1 MNLEKRLFILIILI
15 LASICSHAQIINPN
29 KKTVKK
35 YFELIQN
42 GLPKKKTKLKILK
55 EIFEITCNN
64 DDSAFFKNDTTKFY
78 SSNELFWEENPNCE
92 LYLKIIFYKKRI
104 VLFSGNI
111 PIKEPLMGW
120 KEGLLIK
127 YYSRFFNI
135 KTVSP
140 KYALSTYKGKTILTI
155 KRYQKIDE
163 YFYVYKIEEVKN
175 NNMKGPN
182 FIFTLIRVVNKIII

>member
-1 MNLEKRLFILIILI
+1 
-15 LASICSHAQIINPN
+15 
-29 KKTVKK
+29 
-35 YFELIQN
+35 
-42 GLPKKKTKLKILK
+42 
-55 EIFEITCNN
+55 
-64 DDSAFFKNDTTKFY
+64 
-78 SSNELFWEENPNCE
+78 
-92 LYLKIIFYKKRI
+92 
-104 VLFSGNI
+104 
-111 PIKEPLMGW
+111 MGW

-155 KRYQKIDE
+155 KRYQKTDE

>member
-1 MNLEKRLFILIILI
+1 MNINKRLFILIIFVM
-15 LASICSHAQIINPN
+15 ASICSRAQIINPN

-35 YFELIQN
+35 CFELVQN
-42 GLPKKKTKLKILK
+42 GLPKKHTKIKLLK

-78 SSNELFWEENPNCE
+78 TSNELFWEENPNCE
-92 LYLKIIFYKKRI
+92 LDLNITFYKKRI
-104 VLFSGNI
+104 VLFSGNL

-140 KYALSTYKGKTILTI
+140 KYALSTCKGKTILTI
-155 KRYQKIDE
+155 KRYQKTDE
-163 YFYVYKIEEVKN
+163 NFYVYKLEEVKN

-182 FIFTLIRVVNKIII
+182 FIFTLIRVHK

>member
-1 MNLEKRLFILIILI
+1 MKLDKRLLILIILI
-15 LASICSHAQIINPN
+15 SASICSYAQIINPN

-35 YFELIQN
+35 YFELVQN
-42 GLPKKKTKLKILK
+42 GLPKKNTKIKLLK

-78 SSNELFWEENPNCE
+78 TSNELFWEENANCE
-92 LYLKIIFYKKRI
+92 LDLNITFYKKDI

-120 KEGLLIK
+120 KEGLFIK

-155 KRYQKIDE
+155 KRYQKTDE
-163 YFYVYKIEEVKN
+163 IFYFYKIEEVKN

-182 FIFTLIRVVNKIII
+182 FIFTLIRVRK

>member
-1 MNLEKRLFILIILI
+1 MNLNKRLLILIILVMV
-15 LASICSHAQIINPN
+15 SIYSHAQTIYPN

-35 YFELIQN
+35 YFELLQN
-42 GLPKKKTKLKILK
+42 QLTKKKTKIKLLK

-78 SSNELFWEENPNCE
+78 SSNEFFREENPNCE
-92 LYLKIIFYKKRI
+92 LYLNITFYKKHI
-104 VLFSGNI
+104 VLLSGNI
-111 PIKEPLMGW
+111 PINEPLRMW
-120 KEGLLIK
+120 KQNLYIK

-140 KYALSTYKGKTILTI
+140 KYALSMFKGKIILAI
-155 KRYQKIDE
+155 KRYQEIDE

-175 NNMKGPN
+175 DNMKGPN
-182 FIFTLIRVVNKIII
+182 FIFTLIRVHK